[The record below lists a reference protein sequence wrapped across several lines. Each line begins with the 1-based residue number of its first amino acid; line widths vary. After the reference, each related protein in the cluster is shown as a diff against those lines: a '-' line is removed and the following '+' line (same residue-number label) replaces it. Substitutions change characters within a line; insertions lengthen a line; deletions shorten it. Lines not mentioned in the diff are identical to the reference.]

1 MVLDYCT
8 IMQRRGFRWPS
19 WPSCFLAGARALALG
34 ACWFCVAAF
43 AAPAKS
49 ISVQDVR
56 VWAGADG
63 TRVVFD
69 LSGPARYTVNTVRNP
84 DRVVIDISNAKL
96 AKSERDLPDGQ
107 GYVKQLRVGRPK
119 SGALQV
125 IVDLSEATTA
135 DSFAVG
141 PSGDYGHRLVVDLGK
156 PGAAASVPVAVKS
169 APVASGR
176 DIVIAVDAGHGGND
190 PGSIGKRGTYEKDV
204 TLAIARRLK
213 DRIDREPGMRAIL
226 TRDGDYFVP
235 HRDRM
240 ARARKQ
246 QADMFISVHADAVV
260 DRSVTG
266 SSVYTLSIRG
276 ASDESARWLA
286 HRENS
291 SDLIGGV
298 SLDDRDSV
306 LAGVLLDLSQGASMT
321 ASIDAATHVLQ
332 ELDRVGV
339 VRRRAVQN
347 AGFLVLKS
355 PDIPSMLVETAFI
368 SNPGEELKLTDPVYQ
383 TKLADAI
390 QAGVRSYFTGNPPPG
405 TRFAEPRAGKEGPTV
420 VAQSVPTATA
430 GGSR

>member
-1 MVLDYCT
+1 
-8 IMQRRGFRWPS
+8 MQRRGSS
-19 WPSCFLAGARALALG
+19 WLSLLVALVLALG
-34 ACWFCVAAF
+34 TCWFCVPAF

-49 ISVQDVR
+49 LSVDDVR
-56 VWAGADG
+56 VWAGPDG

-69 LSGPARYTVNTVRNP
+69 LSGPPQRYTVNTVRNP
-84 DRVVIDISNAKL
+84 DRVVIEIPNAKL
-96 AKSERDLPDGQ
+96 AKSERQLPEGQ
-107 GYVKQLRVGRPK
+107 GYVKQMRVGRPR

-125 IVDLSEATTA
+125 IVDLSSAATA
-135 DSFAVG
+135 SGFAVG
-141 PSGDYGHRLVVDLGK
+141 PAGDYGNRLVVDLGK
-156 PGAAASVPVAVKS
+156 PGAPATAAVPAAVKS
-169 APVASGR
+169 IPVSTGR
-176 DIVIAVDAGHGGND
+176 DIVVAVDAGHGGND

-213 DRIDREPGMRAIL
+213 ERIDREPGMRAIL
-226 TRDGDYFVP
+226 TRDGDYFVV
-235 HRDRM
+235 HRDRI

-246 QADMFISVHADAVV
+246 QADMFISIHADAVV

-266 SSVYTLSIRG
+266 SSVYTLSVRG

-298 SLDDRDSV
+298 SLEDKDSV
-306 LAGVLLDLSQGASMT
+306 LASVLLDLSQGASMT
-321 ASIDAATHVLQ
+321 ASADAAARVLQ

-368 SNPGEELKLTDPVYQ
+368 SNPGEELKLTDVAYQ
-383 TKLADAI
+383 LKLAEAI

-405 TRFAEPRAGKEGPTV
+405 SRFAELRTRKDGPTV
-420 VAQSVPTATA
+420 VAQSEPGVPA

>member
-1 MVLDYCT
+1 MLDYCT
-8 IMQRRGFRWPS
+8 IMQRRGSS
-19 WPSCFLAGARALALG
+19 WLSLLVALVPALG
-34 ACWFCVAAF
+34 TGWFCVPAF

-49 ISVQDVR
+49 ISVDDVR
-56 VWAGADG
+56 VWAGPDG

-69 LSGPARYTVNTVRNP
+69 LSGPPQRYTVNTVRNP
-84 DRVVIDISNAKL
+84 DRVVIEIPNAKL
-96 AKSERDLPDGQ
+96 AKSERQLPEGQ
-107 GYVKQLRVGRPK
+107 GYVKQMRVGRQR

-125 IVDLSEATTA
+125 IVDLSSAATA
-135 DSFAVG
+135 GSFAVG
-141 PSGDYGHRLVVDLGK
+141 PAGDYGHRLVIDLGK
-156 PGAAASVPVAVKS
+156 PGATAAAVPAAVKS
-169 APVASGR
+169 IPVSTGR
-176 DIVIAVDAGHGGND
+176 DIVVAVDAGHGGND

-213 DRIDREPGMRAIL
+213 ERIDREPGMRAIL
-226 TRDGDYFVP
+226 TRDGDYFVV
-235 HRDRM
+235 HRDRI

-246 QADMFISVHADAVV
+246 QADMFISIHADAVV

-266 SSVYTLSIRG
+266 SSVYTLSVRG

-298 SLDDRDSV
+298 SLEDKDSV
-306 LAGVLLDLSQGASMT
+306 LASVLLDLSQGASMT
-321 ASIDAATHVLQ
+321 ASADAAARVLQ

-368 SNPGEELKLTDPVYQ
+368 SNPGEELKLTDVAYQ
-383 TKLADAI
+383 LKLAEAI

-405 TRFAEPRAGKEGPTV
+405 SRFAELRTRKDGPTV
-420 VAQSVPTATA
+420 VAQSEPGVPA